1 MAEVF
6 LAIAKGEEGFEKPV
20 VIKRLL
26 PQKAAKPRFLQ
37 MFFDEARIL
46 LSLQHGNIVQIL
58 DMGKMD
64 GLPFLTLEYVDG
76 MDLCTILE
84 RCEALKSPLPHGLA
98 AYIASEVC
106 RGLDYAHR
114 KKDDQGRPLNI
125 VHRDIS
131 PSNIFISYEGAVKV
145 GDFGLAKARDNL
157 DKSETGVIKGKFS
170 YLSPEQARGHALDQR
185 SDIFS
190 LGTTLYEMACGVRP
204 FVGETDVQTILKV
217 RETTYRAPSQVIPA
231 FSPELEVVIACAM
244 HAEAAKRYSTAAEMQ
259 DDLSRYSQQL
269 PPMGDRQLAS
279 FMETLTTKPRRSQSF
294 LIRLPET
301 AALPTM
307 TSVSHKAGISEYA
320 ESKANIDPTTRI
332 DEQHRA
338 PLPPL
343 APSRRRVS
351 PLIWGVFILTPLLI
365 ATGLGLNHLLNPPT
379 ASLSIRSI
387 PPGARVTINGKNTGL
402 HTPAVLHKLPVN
414 QAFFITLQHPQ
425 TEEASQRFQLQEG
438 RIYTHDFSLQPL
450 LEELSVKSIPP
461 GCEVSLDGK
470 EQGQTPLVLKLQR
483 GKRFS
488 LTLQKEHFQQR
499 AITHRAEETNAS
511 LLITLEPQAKKRPS
525 GKRSGGRGYL
535 EVTTRK
541 VANVYINGRWRG
553 RTPNFR
559 VRLRP
564 GIYRVKVKPRGSNII
579 HRARVKIARGRTQ
592 QLRLTPPN
600 K

>member
-6 LAIAKGEEGFEKPV
+6 LAIALGEEGFEKPV

-26 PQKAAKPRFLQ
+26 PQKAAKGRFLQ
-37 MFFDEARIL
+37 MFLDEARIL
-46 LSLQHGNIVQIL
+46 PSLQHGNIVQIL

-84 RCEALKSPLPHGLA
+84 RCDAVGSPLPHGLA

-170 YLSPEQARGHALDQR
+170 YLSPEQSRGHEVDQR

-190 LGTTLYEMACGVRP
+190 LGTTLYEMTCGVRP
-204 FVGETDVQTILKV
+204 FVGETDVQTILRV
-217 RETTYRAPSQVIPA
+217 RETTYVAPSELMPA
-231 FSPELEVVIACAM
+231 FSSELETVITCAM
-244 HAEAAKRYSTAAEMQ
+244 EQDPARRYSTAAEMR

-279 FMETLTTKPRRSQSF
+279 FMSTLTSKPRRSQSF
-294 LIRLPET
+294 LIRLPES
-301 AALPTM
+301 AALPIM
-307 TSVSHKAGISEYA
+307 TSVSYQEGVSEYI

-332 DEQHRA
+332 DEHHRA
-338 PLPPL
+338 PLPASPKKRRTPL
-343 APSRRRVS
+343 SWGAIV
-351 PLIWGVFILTPLLI
+351 LIPLLI
-365 ATGLGLNHLLNPPT
+365 AGGLGFNRLFNPPT
-379 ASLSIRSI
+379 ASLSISSR
-387 PPGARVTINGKNTGL
+387 PPGARVAINGKSTGL
-402 HTPAVLHKLPVN
+402 LTPAVLHALPVN
-414 QAFFITLQHPQ
+414 KAFFITLHHPHS
-425 TEEASQRFQLQEG
+425 EETSRRFQLEED
-438 RIYTHDFSLQPL
+438 RIYTHEFTLRPL
-450 LEELSVKSIPP
+450 LEELAIKTIPP
-461 GCEVSLDGK
+461 GCEVYLDGTV
-470 EQGQTPLVLKLQR
+470 QGQSPLALKLQR
-483 GKRFS
+483 GKRFD
-488 LTLQKEHFQQR
+488 LTFKKESYQPR
-499 AITHRAEETNAS
+499 SVTHQAKEASAS
-511 LLITLEPQAKKRPS
+511 LLISLEPGQEQPAQ
-525 GKRSGGRGYL
+525 GKRAGGRGYL
-535 EVTTRK
+535 EVKTSK

-564 GIYRVKVKPRGSNII
+564 GIYKVKVKPQGSNIT
-579 HRARVKIARGRTQ
+579 HRARVKIARNRTQ
-592 QLRLTPPN
+592 QLRLTPPGR
-600 K
+600 